1 MSYNYDWWFR
11 GAYQQHIDE
20 AKRRC
25 AANRQG
31 GVKPDAKALQT
42 ILDQLEVRTV
52 VYLRDGFSYEI
63 KELVTR
69 DTTSTITFEC
79 MPADEAYRVGCFIVT
94 VPFEDIARVEIFA
107 VHALEKPEDNV
118 AIKGFGGG
126 MPPQSGRVEE
136 RPHPRE
142 A

>member
-25 AANRQG
+25 AANRQPG
-31 GVKPDAKALQT
+31 AKQDAKSLQAV
-42 ILDQLEVRTV
+42 LDQLEVRTV

-69 DTTSTITFEC
+69 ETTSTITFEC

-94 VPFEDIARVEIFA
+94 VPFEDVARVEIFA
-107 VHALEKPEDNV
+107 VHAQEKPEDNV
-118 AIKGFGGG
+118 SIKGFGGG
-126 MPPQSGRVEE
+126 TPPQTGRVEE